1 MKKHNGKGGSYGMT
15 GMANSM
21 KNSMSTPATINMPQQ
36 NTPQPSPTNIPGL
49 NQVRLSGAQ
58 VGRPSR
64 SDSESDSEPGSWKR
78 RLLLAVPPVTRLYL
92 QTLTVTWTT
101 KVLG

>member
-58 VGRPSR
+58 VGRNVNQAAYEKANPYKG
-64 SDSESDSEPGSWKR
+64 PKYT
-78 RLLLAVPPVTRLYL
+78 P
-92 QTLTVTWTT
+92 
-101 KVLG
+101 